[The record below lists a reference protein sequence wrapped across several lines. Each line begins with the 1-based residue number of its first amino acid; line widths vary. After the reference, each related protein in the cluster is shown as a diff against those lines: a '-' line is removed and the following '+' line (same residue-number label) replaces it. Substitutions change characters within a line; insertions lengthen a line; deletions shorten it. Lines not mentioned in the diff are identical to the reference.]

1 MRLDLSVFLVII
13 QQIQKK
19 TWIAERAGFRRYD

>member
-1 MRLDLSVFLVII
+1 LNLKKIVTA

-19 TWIAERAGFRRYD
+19 TWIAKHAGFRRYD